1 MIYAIIALSLL
12 TPLLVIVAYR
22 QGIKDGRAIISNE
35 PLQPLVEPPRV
46 SHDDIEDK
54 RYSQILSNIDNYTG
68 DSAGQKKVSK

>member
-1 MIYAIIALSLL
+1 MIYALITLSLL

-54 RYSQILSNIDNYTG
+54 RYSQILTNIDN
-68 DSAGQKKVSK
+68 